1 MRQRL
6 LFEGE
11 LSDVDI
17 ENVFPTLISKVIETG
32 NDVFLRWNGVI
43 ISVESKDTP
52 ETLMQKYDE
61 QITLIG
67 LTNKTDMAVDGRD
80 KHLYRITTK
89 LGQFYVLSRT
99 FDKAASLLR
108 HRLDEAD
115 YGFANHRVVSNIE
128 VLATERIYPSG
139 KQFFCDEQGN
149 LITEE

>member
-1 MRQRL
+1 
-6 LFEGE
+6 
-11 LSDVDI
+11 
-17 ENVFPTLISKVIETG
+17 
-32 NDVFLRWNGVI
+32 
-43 ISVESKDTP
+43 
-52 ETLMQKYDE
+52 
-61 QITLIG
+61 
-67 LTNKTDMAVDGRD
+67 MAVDGRD

-108 HRLDEAD
+108 QRLDEAD
-115 YGFANHRVVSNIE
+115 YGFTNHRVVSNIE